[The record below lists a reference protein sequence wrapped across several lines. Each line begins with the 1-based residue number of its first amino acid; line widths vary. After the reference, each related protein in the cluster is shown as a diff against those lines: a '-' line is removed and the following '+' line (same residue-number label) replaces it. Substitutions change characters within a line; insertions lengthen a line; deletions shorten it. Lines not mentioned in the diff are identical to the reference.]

1 MLTTALILGFAG
13 SLHCIGMCSPLA
25 MAVTTR
31 GEGGMV
37 KRIFY
42 NIGRIFMYCI
52 LGAIVSTVGAML
64 PASFQY
70 AISIILGVSLL
81 LIALTKSNFSLP
93 GLAFVYRIT
102 NFLKARFSQLLQQK
116 NYAAIFGMGILNGL
130 LPCGLTFL
138 ALTSCITLDGPLGGV
153 VFMATFGL
161 GTLPVMLGVVSVIP
175 FFTQHLKFNLSR
187 FVMVMQIAAGCL
199 LIVRVLLIDV
209 SAHMTTAG
217 VDAITICP

>member
-25 MAVTTR
+25 IAVTTR
-31 GEGGMV
+31 GEGGMA

-42 NIGRIFMYCI
+42 NAGRIFMYSV

-102 NFLKARFSQLLQQK
+102 NFLKTRFSQLLQK
-116 NYAAIFGMGILNGL
+116 RNYAAIFGMGILNGL

-138 ALTSCITLDGPLGGV
+138 ALTSCITLDGPLGGF
-153 VFMATFGL
+153 VFMAAFGL
-161 GTLPVMLGVVSVIP
+161 GTLPVMLGMISVIP
-175 FFTQHLKFNLSR
+175 FFTQRLKFNLSS
-187 FVMVMQIAAGCL
+187 FVTVMQIAAGCL

-209 SAHMTTAG
+209 SGHITTAG
-217 VDAITICP
+217 VDSITICP